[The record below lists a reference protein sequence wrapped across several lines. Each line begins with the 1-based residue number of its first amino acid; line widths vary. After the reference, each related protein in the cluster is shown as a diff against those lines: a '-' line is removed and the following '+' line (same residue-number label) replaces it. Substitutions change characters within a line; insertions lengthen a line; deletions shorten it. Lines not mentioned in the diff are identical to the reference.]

1 MSKRKTTRSTPVG
14 ATADKTAARRAI
26 MVLGMHRSGTSA
38 ITRVLNL
45 LGVELGSR
53 LMPPAPDNPT
63 GFWEH
68 LDAVEIHDRLLGN
81 LGRSWDDFRP
91 LPAGWLHCAAAQRAQ
106 QQILQLIQSEFS
118 DAPLWAVKDPRLCLF
133 VPLWERV
140 LHSLGIEP
148 CALIVLR
155 EPAEIARSLHERNA
169 IPAALGEAL
178 WCRYTAEAI
187 RSSVRNQHAELRYS
201 RLLQD
206 WRTEM
211 KRLESTFALN
221 MDWSEPAMERIDAF
235 LHPAR
240 TGSDGVFDLTHFQSD
255 RVSQALGAPEL
266 DLERLADAADA
277 ALAHIVRE
285 PLAYAEAEYL
295 QVERTRF
302 GEAEDRARRRI
313 DEAERWARQLE
324 NEQQST
330 RTQLGELQREHER
343 VTALAHSLDR
353 ELQDRNAV
361 VTALRQDADRQREHI
376 EQLGDQVALLQRQL
390 DQVLQSRSW
399 AITRPLRVIARVLRG
414 EWGVLRAGLKRH
426 HVQARFAQLM
436 RFVRRIFPQP
446 VMRDAAIADGARVA
460 PEHIVQGESEAAL
473 RTGPVHSTGH
483 TRYVHSPQRGH
494 FGALAERFY
503 RAIPVSGKRK
513 RELKNWF
520 FRSTG
525 RVFASTAPYRRWQAY
540 QRTHGQ
546 DAECRPSGTPASM
559 QADPSPGFT
568 VVAAGFQEV
577 WRADGT
583 REWLDYQ
590 TVRAR
595 IDGMRQRQR
604 ENMNPAPYPM
614 VSIEPGRVGEAAAK
628 ILLPLAPAQ
637 PEVTILIPV
646 FNHLSTTLECLASIA
661 AHASA
666 KDPTFEVLIANDGS
680 TDATGQLLTTIQ
692 NLRLVNQPV
701 NLGFLRNCNT
711 AARHAKGRLLLLLNN
726 DIQVTPGWLRALVDC
741 LESSPDIG
749 AVGPRVV
756 YPSGW
761 LQEAGARLLRDGCSE
776 MIGLNDLP
784 QSPRYQYSRDVDY
797 CSGAC
802 LLLRTADFHR
812 LRGFDECFVP
822 AYCEDS
828 DLCMRLCAEGKRTV
842 YCADATVIH
851 RLSTTSDSIPGDYK
865 LRCIARNLT
874 TFSSRWQADLDRL
887 DSVRTI
893 AFYLPQF
900 HPIAENDR
908 WWGSGFTEWTNVVK
922 ARPNFIGHDQPR
934 LPADLGYYDL
944 RVPEVMESQAALAKR
959 YGLGGF
965 CYYYYWFAGCR
976 LLERPIEAMLANERP
991 AFPFCLCWANE
1002 NWTRR
1007 WDGEDHDVLMA
1018 QQHSDQDDQAV
1029 IRDLIRYFR
1038 SPHYIR
1044 IGGRPLI
1051 VVYRVALFP
1060 DFKRTAALW
1069 RQVCRDEGI
1078 GDIYI
1083 AHVESFEMVS
1093 AGVRPADVGCDAAIE
1108 FPPHGM
1114 AEPYPL
1120 TAPLLNPNFQGAVAD
1135 YRDLAVRY
1143 ATRELPAY
1151 KRFPG
1156 VATGWDNTARRQNNS
1171 YCFEHATP
1179 GAFQAWLETAIE
1191 ITKQQFSGDE
1201 RLVFINAWNEWAE
1214 GAYLEPDQRFG
1225 HAYLQAHA
1233 NACEAAHLMRYD
1245 RYSLG

>member
-1 MSKRKTTRSTPVG
+1 MSRRETTRSVPAG
-14 ATADKTAARRAI
+14 AASDNTVARRAI

-38 ITRVLNL
+38 ATRVLNL

-91 LPAGWLHCAAAQRAQ
+91 LPADWLHSAAAQAAE
-106 QQILQLIQSEFS
+106 QQIRQLIQSEFS

-140 LHSLGIEP
+140 LRSLGIEP

-169 IPAALGEAL
+169 IPVALGEAL

-187 RSSVRNQHAELRYS
+187 RSGVRHRHAELHYP

-206 WRTEM
+206 WRGEM
-211 KRLESTFALN
+211 KRLESTFALD
-221 MDWSEPAMERIDAF
+221 MDWSEPAMQRIDAF

-240 TGSDGVFDLTHFQSD
+240 SRSDGVFDLMS
-255 RVSQALGAPEL
+255 SQGDQAGPVLSGSEV
-266 DLERLADAADA
+266 DLERLADVADA
-277 ALAHIVRE
+277 ALAQIVRE

-313 DEAERWARQLE
+313 EEAERLAQQLE

-330 RTQLGELQREHER
+330 RAQLGDLQREHER
-343 VTALAHSLDR
+343 VTSWAQSLDR
-353 ELQDRNAV
+353 ELQDR
-361 VTALRQDADRQREHI
+361 TATVAALQQESDRLREHI
-376 EQLGDQVALLQRQL
+376 GQLGDQLASLQRQL
-390 DQVLQSRSW
+390 GQMLRSRSW
-399 AITRPLRVIARVLRG
+399 AVTRPLRVIARILRG
-414 EWGVLRAGLKRH
+414 EWSVLRAGLNRH
-426 HVQARFAQLM
+426 RDQAHL
-436 RFVRRIFPQP
+436 
-446 VMRDAAIADGARVA
+446 AA
-460 PEHIVQGESEAAL
+460 PMHLESMG
-473 RTGPVHSTGH
+473 RTGNARAPWRAHV
-483 TRYVHSPQRGH
+483 
-494 FGALAERFY
+494 GAFVERFY
-503 RAIPVSGKRK
+503 RAMPISSVRK
-513 RELKNWF
+513 RELKGWF

-525 RVFASTAPYRRWQAY
+525 RMFGNTASYRRWQAY
-540 QRTHGQ
+540 RRTHDQ
-546 DAECRPSGTPASM
+546 DAAHLSAGA
-559 QADPSPGFT
+559 
-568 VVAAGFQEV
+568 VALVQPDTAAESAGPKFQEL

-583 REWLDYQ
+583 REWLDYP

-595 IDGMRQRQR
+595 IDGIRQQQR
-604 ENMNPAPYPM
+604 ESKNPAPYPM
-614 VSIEPGRVGEAAAK
+614 ISIEPRQVVEAAAK
-628 ILLPLAPAQ
+628 IRLPVAPAH
-637 PEVTILIPV
+637 PDVTILIPV

-661 AHASA
+661 THGNVST
-666 KDPTFEVLIANDGS
+666 PTFEVLVANDGS
-680 TDATGQLLTTIQ
+680 TDATAQLLATIP
-692 NLRLVNQPV
+692 NLRLVNQPE
-701 NLGFLRNCNT
+701 NLGFLRNCN
-711 AARHAKGRLLLLLNN
+711 AAAAHANGRLLVLLNN
-726 DIQVTPGWLRALVDC
+726 DVQVTAGWLGALVDC

-761 LQEAGARLLRDGCSE
+761 LQEAGTRLLRDGCSE

-784 QSPRYQYSRDVDY
+784 QLPRYQYSRDVDY

-802 LLLRTADFHR
+802 LLLRTADFAR
-812 LRGFDECFVP
+812 LRGFDECFAP

-828 DLCMRLCAEGKRTV
+828 DLCMRLRAEGRRIA
-842 YCADATVIH
+842 YCADATVVH

-908 WWGSGFTEWTNVVK
+908 WWGTGFTEWTNVAR
-922 ARPNFIGHDQPR
+922 ARPNFVGHDQPR

-944 RVPEVMESQAALAKR
+944 RLPEVMEKQAALAKR

-965 CYYYYWFAGCR
+965 CYYYYWFAGRR
-976 LLERPIEAMLANERP
+976 LLERPIESMLASARP

-1018 QQHSDQDDQAV
+1018 QQHSDQDDEAV

-1051 VVYRVALFP
+1051 AVYRVALFP
-1060 DFKRTAALW
+1060 DFRRTAALW

-1078 GDIYI
+1078 GEIYI

-1093 AGVRPADVGCDAAIE
+1093 AGVRPGDVGCDAAIE

-1143 ATRELPAY
+1143 ATRDLPSY

-1156 VATGWDNTARRQNNS
+1156 VVTGWDNTARRQNNS

-1179 GAFQAWLETAIE
+1179 GAFQAWLEAAVE

-1201 RLVFINAWNEWAE
+1201 RLLFINAWNEWAE